1 MHVHYNKFD
10 YGIVCD
16 DMRLHNK
23 NGQERRKSMET
34 KNVTANSLTIDHEY
48 NMLMSALK
56 VSVSKHLMDEE
67 FTVVWANDYYF
78 ETIGYTREE
87 YEQKFHGS
95 VRQYYANDEEI
106 YNEIAGA
113 VMDAIHKQEPVYEC
127 ICKMPRKDG
136 TYIWIKIVGH
146 FTDEMQDGKAIIYSV
161 FTDITDLIVTKME
174 KSITY
179 DKLPGFTAK
188 YRIHQD
194 KSFDVLDYNQR
205 FVDFFGEAVLHQH
218 TYDAFESSTVDFKIE
233 DVFEKLMRKETI
245 QMEATTHD
253 ANGNLCWLQING
265 EAIDEV
271 QGDPIYLFI
280 YIDITSQKQDEE
292 KLRQLVYVDPITNGY
307 NRNRFELEV
316 HKQIQKEPNLLY
328 AYVSLDIDKF
338 KLIND
343 MFGISE
349 GDRTLAFVYR
359 QLLAHLHK
367 GECVSRF
374 TGNTYIL
381 FLIDDGKRMIHERL
395 QKMLADIN
403 GFNEIASTKYMLS
416 FHAGIYYVDDTKMA
430 LSQMLDR
437 SDIARK
443 NISHNVNGNQF
454 SYAVYSREDRKQL
467 LKEKDIEN
475 RMYEALANGEFV
487 IYLQPKVS
495 LMKQSVTGA
504 EALVRWQ
511 DPEYGL
517 IPPNDFIPLFEKN
530 GFIIKLDHYV
540 FEEVCKVM
548 KKWQKEGT
556 PLMIVSF
563 NMSRAHISNPDFLQP
578 YNEIRARYDI
588 PAKYLEFEITE
599 TMIYENPT
607 NLKQIIGQLHEAGYL
622 CSLDDFGSGYSS
634 LNLLKDLPFDVIKL
648 DKAFF
653 DVTQENNKRQK
664 DIIVSLI
671 EMSKKLEMISV
682 AEGVES
688 KTQAAFL
695 KENNC
700 DLIQGYVYSRPV
712 PVEEFARVKEQ
723 ISNR

>member
-1 MHVHYNKFD
+1 
-10 YGIVCD
+10 
-16 DMRLHNK
+16 
-23 NGQERRKSMET
+23 MESEHEAPKT
-34 KNVTANSLTIDHEY
+34 LTIDHEY

-67 FTVVWANDYYF
+67 FTVVWANDFYF

-87 YEQKFHGS
+87 YEQLYHGS
-95 VRQYYANDEEI
+95 VRQYYTNDQEI
-106 YNEIAGA
+106 YQEISKA
-113 VMDAIHKQEPVYEC
+113 VIDAIHNHAPVYEC
-127 ICKMPRKDG
+127 VCKMPRKGG

-146 FTDEMQDGKAIIYSV
+146 FTKETQDGKPIIYSV
-161 FTDITDLIVTKME
+161 FTDITDVIVTEME

-188 YRIHQD
+188 YRINHD
-194 KSFDVLDYNQR
+194 NTFDILDYNQR
-205 FVDFFGEAVLHQH
+205 FADFFGEEILQNRTYFMFKNGAV
-218 TYDAFESSTVDFKIE
+218 KIDSDE
-233 DVFEKLMRKETI
+233 IFAKLLNRETI
-245 QMEATTHD
+245 QLEVT
-253 ANGNLCWLQING
+253 ANDKEGNLCWFQING
-265 EAIDEV
+265 EAVDEV
-271 QGDPIYLFI
+271 QGDSIYLFV
-280 YIDITSQKQDEE
+280 YLDITSQKQDEE
-292 KLRQLVYVDPITNGY
+292 KLRQYAYVDPITGGY
-307 NRNRFELEV
+307 NRTRFEVEV
-316 HKQIQKEPNLLY
+316 RQQIEKKPNLPY
-328 AYVSLDIDKF
+328 VYVSLDIDKF

-343 MFGISE
+343 MYGISE
-349 GDRTLAFVYR
+349 GDRTLAFVYQ

-367 GECVSRF
+367 GESVSRF
-374 TGNTYIL
+374 TGNTFML
-381 FLIDDGKRMIHERL
+381 FLIDDAKQEIYDRL
-395 QKMLADIN
+395 QNIIADIN
-403 GFNEIASTKYMLS
+403 AFNELAVTKYMLS
-416 FHAGIYYVDDTKMA
+416 FHAGIYYIDDTKMA

-495 LMKQSVTGA
+495 LARQEVTGA
-504 EALVRWQ
+504 EALVRWL
-511 DPEYGL
+511 DPEHGL

-599 TMIYENPT
+599 TMIYEDPA

-712 PVEEFARVKEQ
+712 PVEEFERVKEQ